1 MNINI
6 KAGLYTL
13 LFLLV
18 FVLLFIVVYSYP
30 SQAAIGLLII
40 SFSVVAIST
49 FAIIK
54 HKLIIKDNLKKN
66 RSL

>member
-13 LFLLV
+13 AFLLV
-18 FVLLFIVVYSYP
+18 FALLCTVVYSYP
-30 SQAAIGLLII
+30 SQTLIGLLII
-40 SFSVVAIST
+40 SFFVVAICI

-54 HKLIIKDNLKKN
+54 HGLIIKRDLKKK
-66 RSL
+66 